1 MTEVDAQ
8 AIRLQEINARKQ
20 QMPPRGGSLRVLP
33 RDDNVRRV
41 LKHPIRRIGFPKTGS
56 VEWPND
62 RFTRRRLADGSVTL
76 EETKHAANR
85 GHSTPAAER

>member
-20 QMPPRGGSLRVLP
+20 RALPHIAAVRVLP
-33 RDDNVRRV
+33 RDDEVRRV

-62 RFTRRRLADGSVTL
+62 RFTRRRLRDGSVTL

-85 GHSTPAAER
+85 GHQTPAAER